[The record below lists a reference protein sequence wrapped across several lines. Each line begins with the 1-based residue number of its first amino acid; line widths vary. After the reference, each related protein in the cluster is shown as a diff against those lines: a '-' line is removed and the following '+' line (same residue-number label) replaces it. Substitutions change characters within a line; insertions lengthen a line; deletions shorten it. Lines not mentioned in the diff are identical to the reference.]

1 MSYKYY
7 FELHFTHDKV
17 DKINLIK
24 VSQLIS
30 NRTGILIQILHLM
43 LKIVFS
49 ITSHTDEVYIPTHN
63 FSVYLIPGRTG
74 STSS

>member
-7 FELHFTHDKV
+7 FELRFTHDKV

-30 NRTGILIQILHLM
+30 NRMGFEF
-43 LKIVFS
+43 KY
-49 ITSHTDEVYIPTHN
+49 YI
-63 FSVYLIPGRTG
+63 
-74 STSS
+74 

>member
-7 FELHFTHDKV
+7 FELRFTHDKV

-30 NRTGILIQILHLM
+30 NRTGIRIQILHLM
-43 LKIVFS
+43 LKLVFL
-49 ITSHTDEVYIPTHN
+49 IISHTDEVYIPAHN